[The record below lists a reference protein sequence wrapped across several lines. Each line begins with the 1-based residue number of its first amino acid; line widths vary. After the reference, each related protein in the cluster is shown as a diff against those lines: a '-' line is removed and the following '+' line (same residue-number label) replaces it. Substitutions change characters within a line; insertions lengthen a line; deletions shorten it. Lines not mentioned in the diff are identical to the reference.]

1 MLVPV
6 PRVGRSPAADFTVLS
21 SLVGGLLIWLVLAS
35 YALGRSQRQAVVHLQ
50 QDVAQFVAGELGTAE
65 TPSAA
70 RAQLAARP
78 ALSAL
83 AERAG
88 VRLRMDTRE
97 HGDAVLA
104 VIGGRQGLALVR
116 GNVTPGMGMAPGRP
130 ELLQAFVALALAAT
144 CVLGALLL
152 VRLHQQHEET
162 AARSDFVR
170 VVSHELRTPLSQILM
185 FAETLR
191 LGRTRSDADRV
202 FALDVILQEA
212 RRLARLVDNVLRFT
226 RLEQGGIALHQEA
239 IDVAAEVRE
248 LAAQFASAGQ
258 PGTSSVSVTAPTA
271 IHAQGDRD
279 ALRQVLVNLFDNAT
293 KHGGPTSHVLVTVAR
308 QDDRVEVRVEDD
320 GPGIDD
326 GDRERIWYPFS
337 RGSRSAPGDTGTGLG
352 LTIVRGLVTAMEG
365 TVRSEAGTE
374 GNGARFVVSL
384 RAHGALTSTG
394 TTGAPT

>member
-50 QDVAQFVAGELGTAE
+50 QDVAQYVAGELQRAE
-65 TPSAA
+65 TPSEA
-70 RAQLAARP
+70 RAMLAARP
-78 ALSAL
+78 ALAAL
-83 AERAG
+83 AERTG
-88 VRLRMDTRE
+88 VRLGVGAPE
-97 HGDAVLA
+97 HGEAILA
-104 VIGGRQGLALVR
+104 AIGGRQALTLVR
-116 GNVTPGMGMAPGRP
+116 ANVTPGMGMAPGRP

-144 CVLGALLL
+144 CLLGALLL
-152 VRLHQQHEET
+152 VRLHRQHEEV

-191 LGRTRSDADRV
+191 LGRTRREADRV

-226 RLEQGGIALHQEA
+226 RLEQGSIALHQEA

-248 LAAQFASAGQ
+248 LAVQFATAGQ
-258 PGTSSVSVTAPTA
+258 PGASSVSVTAPAA
-271 IHAQGDRD
+271 IHAHGDRD

-293 KHGGPTSHVLVTVAR
+293 KHAGTTSQVQVTVAR
-308 QDDRVEVRVEDD
+308 QAEQVEVRVEDN
-320 GPGIDD
+320 GPGIADA
-326 GDRERIWYPFS
+326 DRERIWYPFS

-352 LTIVRGLVTAMEG
+352 LTIVRGLVTAMGG
-365 TVRSEAGTE
+365 TVRTEAGTN
-374 GNGARFVVSL
+374 GVGARFVVSL
-384 RAHGALTSTG
+384 RAHGAPATSETMG
-394 TTGAPT
+394 TRI